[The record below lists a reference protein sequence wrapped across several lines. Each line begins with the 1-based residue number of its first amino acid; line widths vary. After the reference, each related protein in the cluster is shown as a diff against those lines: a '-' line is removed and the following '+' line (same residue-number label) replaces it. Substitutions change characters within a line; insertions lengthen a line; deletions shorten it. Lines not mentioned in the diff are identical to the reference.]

1 MNCCKAREGDCNCP
15 PNRKECKALFAEFI
29 GMTLFVFIGVGSAH
43 IQFRGVDID
52 GTDTSLLLISLAFGF
67 GITSIVSMTAG
78 ASGGHLNPAVTFCLM
93 SLQEISVGLG
103 FLYVLMQMAGACC
116 GAVLAA
122 LADPYRAG
130 FAVNVVQ
137 AHSCGDVISR
147 GVGNVTECCLRF
159 DCNITSNEGTAVY
172 DTSWDI
178 DAYTATLDT
187 ITTPSGPFKTNT
199 LMWGSAF
206 VVEFVGTYMLCLV
219 VLMTVVYKDSKADKM
234 APLAI
239 GLSVFFAHIIAIPIT
254 NCSINPA
261 RSFGAAVAASIFPW
275 YNEGV
280 DGQVLNPRITQA
292 WEQMIFFWAVPIAG
306 GLVASL
312 SFWGMFLEINNAEK
326 TTGYDL
332 NPVESNRGEGQGPQ
346 AIVQE
351 NDSLLKENENQKNNL
366 TQRKNSNESETVDSE
381 KTINELEMGQVA
393 SKDE

>member
-1 MNCCKAREGDCNCP
+1 
-15 PNRKECKALFAEFI
+15 
-29 GMTLFVFIGVGSAH
+29 MTLFVFIGVGSAH
-43 IQFRGVDID
+43 MQFRGGDSD

-103 FLYVLMQMAGACC
+103 FLYVLMQMAGACL

-137 AHSCGDVISR
+137 AHYCGDVISR
-147 GVGNVTECCLRF
+147 GIGNVTECCLRF
-159 DCNITSNEGTAVY
+159 DCNIAANEGTAVY
-172 DTSWDI
+172 DTSEDI
-178 DAYTATLDT
+178 DAYTATLNT
-187 ITTPSGPFKTNT
+187 ITTPSGPFKTDT
-199 LMWGSAF
+199 LMWGSAV
-206 VVEFVGTYMLCLV
+206 VVELVGTYMLCLV
-219 VLMTVVYKDSKADKM
+219 VLMTVVYKESKADKM

-275 YNEGV
+275 YDEVG
-280 DGQVLNPRITQA
+280 GELVLSSRIIQA

-306 GLVASL
+306 GLLASL
-312 SFWGMFLEINNAEK
+312 SFWGMFLEVDNADK

-351 NDSLLKENENQKNNL
+351 NESLMEEDNKSNL
-366 TQRKNSNESETVDSE
+366 TQRKNSNDSETVNSE
-381 KTINELEMGQVA
+381 KSINELEMGQVA

>member
-43 IQFRGVDID
+43 MQFRGGDSD

-103 FLYVLMQMAGACC
+103 FLYVLMQMAGACL

-137 AHSCGDVISR
+137 AHYCGEVISR
-147 GVGNVTECCLRF
+147 GIGNVTECCLRF
-159 DCNITSNEGTAVY
+159 DCNIAANEGTAVY
-172 DTSWDI
+172 DTSEDI
-178 DAYTATLDT
+178 DAYTATLNT
-187 ITTPSGPFKTNT
+187 ITTPSGPFKTDT
-199 LMWGSAF
+199 LMWGSAV
-206 VVEFVGTYMLCLV
+206 VVELVGTYMLCLV
-219 VLMTVVYKDSKADKM
+219 VLMTVVYKESKADKM

-275 YNEGV
+275 YDEVG
-280 DGQVLNPRITQA
+280 GELVLSSRIIQA

-306 GLVASL
+306 GLLASL
-312 SFWGMFLEINNAEK
+312 SFWGMFLEVDNADK

-351 NDSLLKENENQKNNL
+351 NESLMEEDNKSNL
-366 TQRKNSNESETVDSE
+366 TQRKNSNDSETVNSE
-381 KTINELEMGQVA
+381 KSINELEMGQVA